1 MLQHRPRK
9 RFGQHFLH
17 DRQVIDRII
26 AAIAPAPGQ
35 CMVEIGPG
43 TGALTLPLLQ
53 HAGELHVV
61 ELDRDLAAELVRR
74 CQGAGTLHMHCQDA
88 LDFNF
93 RDVVADGKTIRV
105 IGNLPY
111 NISTPLIFHL
121 LEAADRIQDMV
132 FMLQE
137 EVVDRLC
144 AEPGG
149 RTYGR
154 LSVMVQA
161 QCRVE
166 KLFTVSAESF
176 TPPPKVSSAIVRLI
190 PQMQT
195 GIQDYGA
202 FADIVRQSFNQ
213 RRKTLRNALKD
224 MVGAQQFSN
233 LGIDPGMRPEQLTV
247 AQFISIANCVAR
259 GWGLK
264 KLRQVLHK

>member
-1 MLQHRPRK
+1 MPQHRPRK

-26 AAIAPAPGQ
+26 GAIAPAPGQ

-43 TGALTLPLLQ
+43 AGALTLPLL
-53 HAGELHVV
+53 HLVGELHVV
-61 ELDRDLAAELVRR
+61 ELDRELAAELVQR
-74 CQGAGTLHMHCQDA
+74 CQGIGTLHMHCQDA
-88 LDFNF
+88 LEFDF
-93 RDVVADGKTIRV
+93 RELVTHGKNIRV
-105 IGNLPY
+105 TGNLPY

-121 LEAADRIQDMV
+121 LEANDRILDMI

-137 EVVDRLC
+137 EVVDRMC
-144 AEPGG
+144 AEPGT

-166 KLFTVSAESF
+166 KLFTVCATSF

-190 PQMQT
+190 PQIQT
-195 GIQDYGA
+195 GILDYDT
-202 FADIVRQSFNQ
+202 FADSVRQSFNH

-224 MVGAQQFSN
+224 IMDIQQITS
-233 LGIDPGMRPEQLTV
+233 LGIDPGIRPEQLTV
-247 AQFISIANCVAR
+247 EQFIRLSNSVSR
-259 GWGLK
+259 T
-264 KLRQVLHK
+264 

>member
-1 MLQHRPRK
+1 MPQHRPRK
-9 RFGQHFLH
+9 RFGQHFLD

-35 CMVEIGPG
+35 CIVEIGPG
-43 TGALTLPLLQ
+43 AGALTLALLQ
-53 HAGELHVV
+53 HLGELHVV
-61 ELDRDLAAELVRR
+61 ELDRDLAAELVQR
-74 CQGAGTLHMHCQDA
+74 CQGAGILHMYCQDA
-88 LDFNF
+88 LEFAF
-93 RDVVADGKTIRV
+93 RDLAADGETIRA

-144 AEPGG
+144 AEPGNK
-149 RTYGR
+149 TYGR

-161 QCRVE
+161 RCRVE
-166 KLFTVSAESF
+166 KLFTVSAASF
-176 TPPPKVSSAIVRLI
+176 TPPPKVSSAMVRLI
-190 PQMQT
+190 PRMQT

-224 MVGAQQFSN
+224 MVDAQRIAN
-233 LGIDPGMRPEQLTV
+233 LGIDPGVRPEQLTV
-247 AQFISIANCVAR
+247 EQFVRLANSVTR
-259 GWGLK
+259 G
-264 KLRQVLHK
+264 

>member
-1 MLQHRPRK
+1 MPQHRPRK
-9 RFGQHFLH
+9 RFGQHFLD

-43 TGALTLPLLQ
+43 AGALTLVLLQ
-53 HAGELHVV
+53 QIGELHVV
-61 ELDRDLAAELVRR
+61 ELDRDLAAELVQR
-74 CQGAGTLHMHCQDA
+74 CQDAGVLHMYCQDA
-88 LDFNF
+88 LGFDF
-93 RDVVADGKTIRV
+93 RDLAAEGKTIRV

-144 AEPGG
+144 AEPGNK
-149 RTYGR
+149 TYGR

-161 QCRVE
+161 RCRVE
-166 KLFTVSAESF
+166 KLFTVSAASF
-176 TPPPKVSSAIVRLI
+176 TPPPKVSSAMVRLI

-195 GIQDYGA
+195 SIQDYGA

-213 RRKTLRNALKD
+213 RRETLRNALKGRMTD
-224 MVGAQQFSN
+224 SRMVQ
-233 LGIDPGMRPEQLTV
+233 LGIDAGLRPEQLTV
-247 AQFISIANCVAR
+247 EQFIRLANDVAR
-259 GWGLK
+259 EA
-264 KLRQVLHK
+264 V

>member
-1 MLQHRPRK
+1 MPQHQPRK

-17 DRQVIDRII
+17 DQQVIDHII

-35 CMVEIGPG
+35 CLIEIGPG

-53 HAGELHVV
+53 GVGELHVV
-61 ELDRDLAAELVRR
+61 ELDRDLAAELVQR
-74 CQGAGTLHMHCQDA
+74 CQGIGEIHMYCQDA
-88 LDFNF
+88 LDFDFRNF
-93 RDVVADGKTIRV
+93 AADRKNVRV

-121 LEAADRIQDMV
+121 LESADRISDMV

-144 AEPGG
+144 AEPGTK
-149 RTYGR
+149 TYGR

-161 QCRVE
+161 RCRVD

-176 TPPPKVSSAIVRLI
+176 TPPPKVASAIVKLI
-190 PQMQT
+190 PQIRSDILSQKSFT
-195 GIQDYGA
+195 E
-202 FADIVRQSFNQ
+202 IVRQCFNQ

-224 MVGAQQFSN
+224 MIDAQQIAN
-233 LGIDPGMRPEQLTV
+233 LGIDPGLRPEQLTV
-247 AQFISIANCVAR
+247 DQFVRIANSVKREA
-259 GWGLK
+259 
-264 KLRQVLHK
+264 

>member
-1 MLQHRPRK
+1 MPKHHPRK

-17 DRQVIDRII
+17 DQEVIDHII

-53 HAGELHVV
+53 SIGELHVV
-61 ELDRDLAAELVRR
+61 ELDRDLAAELVRH

-88 LDFNF
+88 LNFDF
-93 RDVVADGKTIRV
+93 RELATDRKGVRV

-111 NISTPLIFHL
+111 NISTPMIFHL
-121 LEAADRIQDMV
+121 LETADCIQDMV

-137 EVVDRLC
+137 EVVDRMC
-144 AEPGG
+144 AGPGT

-154 LSVMVQA
+154 LSIMVQA
-161 QCRVE
+161 QCKVD

-176 TPPPKVSSAIVRLI
+176 TPPPKVFSAIIRLI

-195 GIQDYGA
+195 SIQDYGI
-202 FADIVRQSFNQ
+202 FADIVRQAFNQ

-224 MVGAQQFSN
+224 MMDAQQIAN

-247 AQFISIANCVAR
+247 EQFV
-259 GWGLK
+259 GLASSMK
-264 KLRQVLHK
+264 REA

>member
-1 MLQHRPRK
+1 MPQHRPRK

-17 DRQVIDRII
+17 DRQVIDCIL

-35 CMVEIGPG
+35 CLVEIGPG

-53 HAGELHVV
+53 HVGELHVV

-74 CQGAGTLHMHCQDA
+74 CQGAGTLHMHCQNA
-88 LDFNF
+88 LDFDI
-93 RDVVADGKTIRV
+93 RDLAADGKTIRV

-121 LEAADRIQDMV
+121 LESADRIQDMV

-137 EVVDRLC
+137 EVVDRMC
-144 AEPGG
+144 AEPG
-149 RTYGR
+149 TKVYGR

-161 QCRVE
+161 RCRVD

-176 TPPPKVSSAIVRLI
+176 TPPPKISSALVRLMPEI
-190 PQMQT
+190 QT
-195 GIQDYGA
+195 GIQDFSV
-202 FADIVRQSFNQ
+202 FAGVVRQSFNQ

-224 MVGAQQFSN
+224 MIGAQQISN
-233 LGIDPGMRPEQLTV
+233 LGIDPGVRPEQLTV
-247 AQFISIANCVAR
+247 EQFVKLSNSVAR
-259 GWGLK
+259 SS
-264 KLRQVLHK
+264 